1 MAPLAAL
8 LLLLL
13 AASSNAA
20 ALAKPLE
27 YHSFA
32 ATPLSPHSYTAPAAA
47 AADEDAFGGSLAAV
61 AAGEEAPAVR
71 FRVSTVTRSR

>member
-1 MAPLAAL
+1 MAPLAALL

-32 ATPLSPHSYTAPAAA
+32 ATPLSPHPYTAPAAGEC
-47 AADEDAFGGSLAAV
+47 DWEGRRTGGAQLSV
-61 AAGEEAPAVR
+61 GKIESQFTQPVGVEAHI
-71 FRVSTVTRSR
+71 